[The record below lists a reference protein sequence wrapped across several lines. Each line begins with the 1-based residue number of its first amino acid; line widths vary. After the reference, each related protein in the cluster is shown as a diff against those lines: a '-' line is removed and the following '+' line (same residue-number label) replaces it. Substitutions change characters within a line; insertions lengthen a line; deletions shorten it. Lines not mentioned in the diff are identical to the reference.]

1 MFVYVLFLTEMGL
14 RYCESP
20 SVGTCCTHSMETK
33 MAMQSRL
40 QLEKHSKEQI
50 LKMSSMLS
58 SKAQK
63 FNGMYAVKFRNISI

>member
-1 MFVYVLFLTEMGL
+1 MGL

-58 SKAQK
+58 SKALK
-63 FNGMYAVKFRNISI
+63 FNGECFLSFILNLGL

>member
-1 MFVYVLFLTEMGL
+1 MGM
-14 RYCESP
+14 RYCEAP

-50 LKMSSMLS
+50 LKMSRTLS
-58 SKAQK
+58 DKAQK
-63 FNGMYAVKFRNISI
+63 FNGKFNCIYVYRYKYKYLI